1 MHFGFKPGIVGAS
14 PNHMKN
20 CAYCGRENKD
30 DAAQCGECGT
40 PFVTE
45 PSDSQTSNLDVADE
59 PERAAAD
66 NRIIYGALWFVGG
79 ILVTVCSYLSAARS
93 PYGGTYIVAWGAIVY
108 GIWRISQGLSGRNAM
123 TSSNDIGYEALAYG
137 TRLEAQG
144 RVQEA
149 LAVYQA
155 IIEKYPETAVSNDA
169 RKSIESLRGKL
180 G

>member
-1 MHFGFKPGIVGAS
+1 
-14 PNHMKN
+14 MKN

-45 PSDSQTSNLDVADE
+45 PRDSQTSNLDASDN

-66 NRIIYGALWFVGG
+66 NRIIFRAVWCIGG
-79 ILVTVCSYLSAARS
+79 ILVTVFSYLSAARS
-93 PYGGTYIVAWGAIVY
+93 PYGGTYIVAWGAILY
-108 GIWRISQGLSGRNAM
+108 GIWRVFQGLSGRNAR
-123 TSSNDIGYEALAYG
+123 SNSDDIGYEALAYG
-137 TRLEAQG
+137 TKLETEG
-144 RVQEA
+144 RVREA
-149 LAVYQA
+149 LVVYQT
-155 IIEKYPETAVSNDA
+155 IIEKYPETAASNDA

>member
-1 MHFGFKPGIVGAS
+1 
-14 PNHMKN
+14 MKN

-40 PFVTE
+40 PFVVE
-45 PSDSQTSNLDVADE
+45 PGDSLTSNLDAAND

-66 NRIIYGALWFVGG
+66 NKIIFGAVWCIGG
-79 ILVTVCSYLSAARS
+79 ILVSVISYLSAARS
-93 PYGGTYIVAWGAIVY
+93 PYGGTYVVAWGAIVY
-108 GIWRISQGLSGRNAM
+108 GIWRVFQGLSRKNAM
-123 TSSNDIGYEALAYG
+123 TSSNEMGYEALAYG
-137 TRLEAQG
+137 TKLEAQG

-149 LAVYQA
+149 LVVYQT
-155 IIEKYPETAVSNDA
+155 IIEQYPETAASNDA